1 MNGEDW
7 DDEEPDYPRAPL
19 PPHERQWR
27 HPSELGAVLV
37 PPPPPNR
44 RLPRLALAGIGVVVV
59 VVLAGL
65 VQLLAPRGG
74 SRVAS
79 IASESIDES
88 AIPTSL
94 AAPGPVGQHRSSVPA
109 KQPRPRRSGALTA
122 RRRSLSTLM
131 LADAERA
138 AVAVGDGRHAFT
150 IASSL
155 VAEQELRVFVTSGV
169 SVRARVISVNTTTNI
184 AVLELETAMSDVARQ
199 VAYDAPAEGD
209 HVMVGSDAGDAYV
222 RITSFGLTLETDVA
236 ANEGEPVTD
245 ERGKLVGLISRN
257 ADGTLR
263 LVTIPRLAALQ
274 ATVLVID
281 VWLGLSFEPDTLTV
295 AEAQPAAPAALA
307 GLLPGD
313 TLTAIDGVALTGI
326 DDLWLALAQMKPGQK
341 VTVEYARDG
350 GAMSTE
356 ITLAA
361 RPS

>member
-7 DDEEPDYPRAPL
+7 DDDEPDYPRAPL

-27 HPSELGAVLV
+27 HPSELGAILT
-37 PPPPPNR
+37 PSPLPSR
-44 RLPRLALAGIGVVVV
+44 RVPRLAVAGIGVVGVV
-59 VVLAGL
+59 LLAGL

-79 IASESIDES
+79 VASESID
-88 AIPTSL
+88 T
-94 AAPGPVGQHRSSVPA
+94 VPA
-109 KQPRPRRSGALTA
+109 PTASPTPSPTGRHRTTVAPKKARARRSGALTA

-131 LADAERA
+131 LADDRRA

-150 IASSL
+150 LASSL
-155 VAEQELRVFVTSGV
+155 VTDEELRVFVTSGI
-169 SVRARVISVNTTTNI
+169 SVRARVVSVNIDTNI
-184 AVLELETAMSDVARQ
+184 AVLELEKVMSDVARQ

-209 HVMVGSDAGDAYV
+209 HVMVGSGASDAYV
-222 RITSFGLTLETDVA
+222 HVTSIGLTLETNVA
-236 ANEGEPVTD
+236 TNEGEPVTD

-281 VWLGLSFEPDTLTV
+281 VWLGLSFNPDTLTV
-295 AEAQPAAPAALA
+295 AEAQPGAPAAVA

-313 TLTAIDGVALTGI
+313 TLTAIDGIALTCI
-326 DDLWLALAQMKPGQK
+326 DDLWLALAQMKPGQT
-341 VTVEYARDG
+341 VTLEYARDG
-350 GAMSTE
+350 GAMNVDV
-356 ITLAA
+356 TLAA